1 MDAARSL
8 SLNQL
13 LAGTANV
20 QAARQ
25 MQVQD
30 AAIRTEIARKAAAA
44 AGSSGSVTTDFTYSL
59 GPDGQLYV
67 SGGQVSISKK
77 VSARQL
83 TGTRGG
89 SVSNDN
95 ASARESLQTPRR
107 QASFGDFLPPQVA
120 LSPFDLA
127 VLQESRDNPR
137 AIAELTQ
144 IDAGVRAHERQHFF
158 SAGGLVSGVP
168 EYEYAVGPDGQ
179 LYAVGGHVDVGTT
192 PTSDPEKASRDSAA
206 LARAATAPG
215 DTSAQDIHAARGAHS
230 NAASLYAKANYLG
243 QQPAVDMVG

>member
-25 MQVQD
+25 MQAQD
-30 AAIRTEIARKAAAA
+30 AAIRTEIARKAAA

-67 SGGQVSISKK
+67 SGGQVSSTRK

-83 TGTRGG
+83 TSTRD
-89 SVSNDN
+89 SSATNDN
-95 ASARESLQTPRR
+95 RNTQESLLAPRR

-120 LSPFDLA
+120 ISPFDLA
-127 VLQESRDNPR
+127 QLQESRDNPL
-137 AIAELTQ
+137 AVAELTQ

-158 SAGGLVSGVP
+158 AAGGLVSGVP

-192 PTSDPEKASRDSAA
+192 PTSDPEKAARDSAA

-215 DTSAQDIHAARGAHS
+215 DTSAQDVNAAQGAHS
-230 NAASLYAKANYLG
+230 KAASHYARANYLSEE
-243 QQPAVDMVG
+243 PAVDMVG